1 MNILIIDDER
11 FMLNLLARQLAK
23 LGFTQVTL
31 HERAQDA
38 LTLLEGNIAS
48 INLVFCDLQMPEIDG
63 IECVRQL
70 AGLGYS
76 GGLVLVSGEDRRIL
90 QSAENL
96 CKAHRLNIL
105 GVLAKPI
112 APEQLRQIMDNKSC
126 RAAAAAPKG
135 PRKSYEADDIRQ
147 AIMNGELVNYYQP
160 KVSMDTGAVVG
171 VESLVRWRH
180 PAHGMVFPDQ
190 FIDTA
195 EASGLIDDL
204 TRAVIM
210 MALHQSRLWRDSGL
224 HLHMGVNVSMHSF
237 DSPAFLEFVTSA
249 MLEAG
254 VAHPTLVL
262 EVTETQ
268 LIRNPLASLEAFT
281 RLRLKRIG
289 LSIDDFGT
297 GHSSLAQLRDIPFDE
312 LKIDQGFVHGAMR
325 NHSLGTLVEASQ
337 NIARQLGINT
347 VAEGVEDQED
357 WDFVRAAG
365 CNVAQGYFI
374 AKPMPA
380 DDLPGWY
387 DTWLTRRG
395 AMTTARV

>member
-1 MNILIIDDER
+1 VNILIIDDER
-11 FMLNLLARQLAK
+11 FMLNLLARQLEN

-38 LTLLEGNIAS
+38 LTLLEGNIDR
-48 INLVFCDLQMPEIDG
+48 INLVFCDLQMPEMDG
-63 IECVRQL
+63 VECVRQL
-70 AGLGYS
+70 ARLGYA

-96 CKAHRLNIL
+96 CRAHALNIL
-105 GVLAKPI
+105 GILAKPV
-112 APEQLRQIMDNKSC
+112 APEQLRQIMDSKPF
-126 RAAAAAPKG
+126 RATAKPDTGRMTYG
-135 PRKSYEADDIRQ
+135 PDDIRK
-147 AIMNGELVNYYQP
+147 AIADGELVNYYQP

-204 TRAVIM
+204 TRSVIM
-210 MALHQSRLWRDSGL
+210 MALRQSRLWRESGL
-224 HLHMGVNVSMHSF
+224 HLHMAVNVSMHSF
-237 DSPAFLEFVTSA
+237 DSPAFLGFVTSA
-249 MLEAG
+249 MLETG
-254 VAHPTLVL
+254 VTNSTLVL

-268 LIRNPLASLEAFT
+268 LIRDPLASLETFT

-312 LKIDQGFVHGAMR
+312 LKIDRGFVHGAMHNR
-325 NHSLGTLVEASQ
+325 SLGALVEASQ
-337 NIARQLGINT
+337 NIAQQLGINT

-357 WDFVRAAG
+357 WDFVREAG
-365 CNVAQGYFI
+365 CGLAQGYFI
-374 AKPMPA
+374 ARPMPA
-380 DDLPGWY
+380 EDLPGWY
-387 DTWLTRRG
+387 DTWLTRRS
-395 AMTTARV
+395 AMVALRV